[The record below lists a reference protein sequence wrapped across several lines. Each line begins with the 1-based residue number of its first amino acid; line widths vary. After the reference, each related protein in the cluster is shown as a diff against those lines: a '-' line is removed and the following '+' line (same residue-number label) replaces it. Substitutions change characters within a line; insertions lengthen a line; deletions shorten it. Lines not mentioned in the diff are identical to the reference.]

1 MTVEEIVARI
11 KAGETDLLP
20 TLWERVEGFVKKK
33 ANYFLYGHSVT
44 YGMDFDDLC
53 QEGFFAV
60 LDAVKNYDP
69 ATCSCHFKS
78 YLATVIS
85 RRYLNLVYVRP
96 GSDIGPKNPIDR
108 SVSLDLPVG
117 DEDGETIADTLTDGN
132 DPADDVLHELWLAEL
147 RETMEA
153 ALSSIK
159 AEQAAALRRRWYG
172 TDGGSMSKAER
183 KAADR
188 GIMSL
193 RKPSIYQILKGFRD

>member
-20 TLWERVEGFVKKK
+20 MLWERVEGFVKKK
-33 ANYFLYGHSVT
+33 ANGFLYGHST
-44 YGMDFDDLC
+44 AYGMDFDDLC

-96 GSDIGPKNPIDR
+96 GSDKGPKNPLDR
-108 SVSLDLPVG
+108 SVSLDLPVD
-117 DEDGETIADTLTDGN
+117 DEDGETIADTLTDGI
-132 DPADDVLHELWLAEL
+132 DPADDVLHDLWLTEL

-159 AEQAAALRRRWYG
+159 AEQAA
-172 TDGGSMSKAER
+172 GGME
-183 KAADR
+183 
-188 GIMSL
+188 
-193 RKPSIYQILKGFRD
+193 

>member
-20 TLWERVEGFVKKK
+20 MLWERVEGFVKKK
-33 ANYFLYGHSVT
+33 ANGFLYDHST
-44 YGMDFDDLC
+44 AYGMDFDDLC

-60 LDAVKNYDP
+60 LDAVKSYDP

-96 GSDIGPKNPIDR
+96 GSDKGPKNPLDR
-108 SVSLDLPVG
+108 SVSLDLPVD
-117 DEDGETIADTLTDGN
+117 DEDGETIADTLTDGI
-132 DPADDVLHELWLAEL
+132 DPAGDVLHDLWLTEL

-172 TDGGSMSKAER
+172 VSGVSMSQSER

-188 GIMSL
+188 GLMAL
-193 RKPSIYQILKGFRD
+193 RKPSIYQLLKGFRA